1 MPLTNPSLN
10 SSEAGA
16 KFLHVCVM
24 CGLYTFLHS
33 HVDVWEMKRT
43 FYQEFDTFDNLMQ
56 EDPARLIVLS
66 VGFFFLH
73 LVLKCSLSELTHH
86 LSIMQLLFLL
96 ISVCDSLFGKAK
108 QRFILRIG
116 ASVFVLPPPFC
127 SNAELCEAEG
137 IQTLSASAA
146 LPLPLACFL
155 FLCWPKYF
163 RSQKGY

>member
-33 HVDVWEMKRT
+33 HVEVWEMKRT

-66 VGFFFLH
+66 VGFFFI
-73 LVLKCSLSELTHH
+73 ST
-86 LSIMQLLFLL
+86 LF
-96 ISVCDSLFGKAK
+96 
-108 QRFILRIG
+108 
-116 ASVFVLPPPFC
+116 
-127 SNAELCEAEG
+127 
-137 IQTLSASAA
+137 
-146 LPLPLACFL
+146 
-155 FLCWPKYF
+155 
-163 RSQKGY
+163 